1 MFKSMLNCNNMPED
15 KNRKETHCHNHE
27 CSCHDGRVSRFIEP
41 SLLLLLAQKPAH
53 GYELLADLTGLGFY
67 EGDPDPGAVYRNLR
81 QMEEEMLVKSEWD
94 TSGPGPAKRLYRLTP
109 RGEDYL
115 HSWAVSI
122 GRRKKALENFLSL
135 FKEIFPE

>member
-1 MFKSMLNCNNMPED
+1 MLNYNNIPED
-15 KNRKETHCHNHE
+15 KDRKETQYHGQERGCHG
-27 CSCHDGRVSRFIEP
+27 GRVSRFIEP
-41 SLLLLLAQKPAH
+41 SLLLLLAQKPVH
-53 GYELLADLTGLGFY
+53 GYELMADLTGLGFY

-81 QMEEEMLVKSEWD
+81 QMEKERLVESEWD
-94 TSGPGPAKRLYRLTP
+94 TSGSGPAKRLYRLTP

-135 FKEIFPE
+135 YKKIFPEQ

>member
-1 MFKSMLNCNNMPED
+1 
-15 KNRKETHCHNHE
+15 
-27 CSCHDGRVSRFIEP
+27 VSRFIEP

-67 EGDPDPGAVYRNLR
+67 EGGPDPGAVYRNLR

-122 GRRKKALENFLSL
+122 GKRKKALENFLRL
-135 FKEIFPE
+135 FKEIFPDR